1 VFVFGDSC
9 GQKVKGPISKPR
21 FTWRLAVKP
30 MYDTIQCDELYFHAP
45 KSDGSQLNLL
55 HVTKEKTERVVKK
68 TENKN

>member
-1 VFVFGDSC
+1 
-9 GQKVKGPISKPR
+9 
-21 FTWRLAVKP
+21 